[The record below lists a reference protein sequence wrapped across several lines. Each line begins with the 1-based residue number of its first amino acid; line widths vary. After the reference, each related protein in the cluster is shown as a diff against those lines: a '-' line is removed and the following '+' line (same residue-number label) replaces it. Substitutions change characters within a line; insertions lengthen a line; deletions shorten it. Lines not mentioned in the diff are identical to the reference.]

1 MKKTL
6 AWVAGGLLGAVTAV
20 GFIPISFGSAHLR
33 AALKDQFALAAGL
46 DASSNERVTVA
57 VLPYPR
63 VTYSN
68 VRIGHPEDSF
78 TLVTE
83 RLTTELSLRAL
94 AMGRLEFAALRLVR
108 PDISIDASAERPEH
122 ASVIRRA
129 MNAPSS
135 SEESRAA
142 DRVRLGSLRIVDG
155 VIRARAKNNSSIL
168 IERINATVDWPNL
181 GASASLTGRGV
192 WRGERF
198 NLDVLLARP
207 AEVLRGERSPF
218 IGKLTSKLIE
228 VAIDGTLAGGVRWM
242 IDARLASNSERFTQ
256 LLSLAGVSP
265 PIPGRLAR
273 FGLSGQLRALSHT
286 ATLSDVR
293 LTLDANAFEG
303 SLTVQAGE
311 KRPKISGTLA
321 TRVYELRTSEAGLPA
336 MQRDRQWSKDGFAIG
351 RLDLLDADLR
361 LSATRLNIGRLAIA
375 DAGFVIALDD
385 GLLEITTASAEAYG
399 GAFRGRW
406 RFNSRVAT
414 PELEATGTV
423 RNVNIGALMR
433 ALGRP
438 GIGAGV
444 AAGEYT
450 LQTSGSSVHAMMQNA
465 SGALK
470 ASIRNLDIVGVDLER
485 ALRRTERR
493 PLSIPA
499 ELRTGQ
505 TSFASAEIDGKID
518 TGLFRLA
525 RAIATGPGVEASAA
539 GEISLPDRTLRVEVA
554 AQQPRPARSA
564 GDGKEAPALVLDIE
578 GSWNAPALS
587 LDPESLIRR
596 SEAAAPL
603 LRRAQPAATE
613 PLER

>member
-1 MKKTL
+1 M
-6 AWVAGGLLGAVTAV
+6 AGGLLGAVVAV
-20 GFIPISFGSAHLR
+20 GFIPLSVGSVHLR
-33 AALKDQFALAAGL
+33 TALKEQFALAAGL
-46 DASSNERVTVA
+46 DASSGERVTVA

-68 VRIGHPEDSF
+68 VRIAHPEGSF
-78 TLVTE
+78 TLASE
-83 RLTTELSLRAL
+83 RLTTELSLLSL

-108 PDISIDASAERPEH
+108 PEISIDAANEKPEQ

-129 MNAPSS
+129 INAPSS
-135 SEESRAA
+135 SAEARDA
-142 DRVRLGSLRIVDG
+142 DRARLGSLKIVDG
-155 VIRARAKNNSSIL
+155 VIRARASDSASIL
-168 IERINATVDWPNL
+168 IERINATLDWPNL
-181 GASASLTGRGV
+181 GAAASLSGRGV

-198 NLDVLLARP
+198 NLDLLLARP

-218 IGKLTSKLIE
+218 IGKLSSRLIE
-228 VAIDGTLAGGVRWM
+228 VAADGTLAGGVRWM

-256 LLSLAGVSP
+256 FLSLAGVSP
-265 PIPGRLAR
+265 PVPGRLER

-286 ATLSDVR
+286 ATLSDVK
-293 LTLDANAFEG
+293 LTLDANTFAG

-321 TRVYELRTSEAGLPA
+321 TRVYELRTTETGLPVL
-336 MQRDRQWSKDGFAIG
+336 QRDRQWNKDGFAIG
-351 RLDLLDADLR
+351 RLDLIDVDLR
-361 LSATRLNIGRLAIA
+361 LSASRLNIGRLALS

-385 GLLEITTASAEAYG
+385 GMLEITTASAEAYG

-414 PELEATGTV
+414 PEIEATGTIK
-423 RNVNIGALMR
+423 NVNLGALMR
-433 ALGRP
+433 AMGRT

-465 SGALK
+465 SGAIK
-470 ASIRNLDIVGVDLER
+470 ASVRNLDIVGVDFER

-505 TSFASAEIDGKID
+505 TRFATVEIDGKID
-518 TGLFRLA
+518 SGLLRIA
-525 RAIATGPGVEASAA
+525 RAIANSPGVETSAA
-539 GEISLPDRTLRVEVA
+539 GEISLPDRTMRMEIA

-564 GDGKEAPALVLDIE
+564 GDGRETPAIVLDLD
-578 GSWNAPALS
+578 GSWNAPTLS

-603 LRRAQPAATE
+603 LRRAQPAASE